1 MGRTMTE
8 DEIRWMNYY
17 GITNDQKDTYRFR
30 GLAYDSLQDAISYAK
45 IVTDRE
51 NSSEIHAKQT

>member
-1 MGRTMTE
+1 MTE